1 MRRIVERLSR
11 ETLLNLLQMYETALR
26 ELQAT
31 DDQSV
36 IGLIRRF
43 QRRRAEVIAA
53 LSTQRAA

>member
-1 MRRIVERLSR
+1 MRRTVERLSR

-43 QRRRAEVIAA
+43 QRRRSEVIAA